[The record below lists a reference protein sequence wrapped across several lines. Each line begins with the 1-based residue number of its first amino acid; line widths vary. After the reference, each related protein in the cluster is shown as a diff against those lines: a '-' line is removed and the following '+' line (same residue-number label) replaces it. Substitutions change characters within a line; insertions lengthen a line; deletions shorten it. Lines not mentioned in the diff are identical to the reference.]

1 MKTFSY
7 HSPKDVKEA
16 SKLASSSSMFL
27 AGGMTSIPSMKLGMA
42 TYKDVIDLKK
52 IKKLSGIKVSSKT
65 VTIGATTKH
74 AEVASSKD
82 VQKAIPALAKLAG
95 NIGDAQV
102 RNRGT
107 IGGSIS
113 NNDPSACYPSA
124 CMALNAVIHTN
135 ERKIEANKFFKG
147 MFETA
152 LKKGEIVE
160 AVEFQIPEKA
170 DYQKHPNP
178 ASRYAIVGV
187 FVAKHK
193 DEVNVAVTGAKSCV
207 YTDKDLDDL
216 LSIVLKYV
224 EDPDDAEKEIERFD
238 TGGFDAMSDYVTA
251 NLLRDKDYNDWY
263 NKLHS
268 IKEEEMDDED
278 MDKAATSAAKQG
290 ASISKIASKLGETTS
305 EMKSLV
311 NKYKKAQEPEKSELM
326 ARLKELTKI
335 KKELESLL

>member
-74 AEVASSKD
+74 AEVAASKD
-82 VQKAIPALAKLAG
+82 AQKAIPALAKLAG

-135 ERKIEANKFFKG
+135 ERKIDANKFFKG

-207 YTDKDLDDL
+207 YIDKDLSKKLSSDFSSSAIEGIELDD
-216 LSIVLKYV
+216 S
-224 EDPDDAEKEIERFD
+224 EMNSDMHASAEYR
-238 TGGFDAMSDYVTA
+238 A
-251 NLLRDKDYNDWY
+251 NLV
-263 NKLHS
+263 
-268 IKEEEMDDED
+268 
-278 MDKAATSAAKQG
+278 
-290 ASISKIASKLGETTS
+290 
-305 EMKSLV
+305 SL
-311 NKYKKAQEPEKSELM
+311 YAKKAVE
-326 ARLKELTKI
+326 AC
-335 KKELESLL
+335 

>member
-16 SKLASSSSMFL
+16 SKLASSSSAFL

-74 AEVASSKD
+74 AEVAASKD

-135 ERKIEANKFFKG
+135 ERKIDANKFFKG

-207 YTDKDLDDL
+207 YIDKDLSKKLSSDFSSSAIEGIELDD
-216 LSIVLKYV
+216 S
-224 EDPDDAEKEIERFD
+224 EMNSDMHASAEYR
-238 TGGFDAMSDYVTA
+238 A
-251 NLLRDKDYNDWY
+251 NLV
-263 NKLHS
+263 
-268 IKEEEMDDED
+268 
-278 MDKAATSAAKQG
+278 
-290 ASISKIASKLGETTS
+290 
-305 EMKSLV
+305 SL
-311 NKYKKAQEPEKSELM
+311 YAKKAVE
-326 ARLKELTKI
+326 AC
-335 KKELESLL
+335 

>member
-16 SKLASSSSMFL
+16 SQLASSSSMFL

-65 VTIGATTKH
+65 VIIGATTKH
-74 AEVASSKD
+74 AEVAASKD

-124 CMALNAVIHTN
+124 CMALNAIIHTN

-207 YTDKDLDDL
+207 YIDKDLSKKLSSDFSSSAIEGIELDD
-216 LSIVLKYV
+216 SEINS
-224 EDPDDAEKEIERFD
+224 DMHASAEYR
-238 TGGFDAMSDYVTA
+238 A
-251 NLLRDKDYNDWY
+251 NLV
-263 NKLHS
+263 
-268 IKEEEMDDED
+268 
-278 MDKAATSAAKQG
+278 
-290 ASISKIASKLGETTS
+290 
-305 EMKSLV
+305 SL
-311 NKYKKAQEPEKSELM
+311 YAKKAVE
-326 ARLKELTKI
+326 AC
-335 KKELESLL
+335 

>member
-42 TYKDVIDLKK
+42 SYKDVIDLKK

-74 AEVASSKD
+74 AEVAASKD

-135 ERKIEANKFFKG
+135 ERKIDANKFFKG

-207 YTDKDLDDL
+207 YIDKDLSKKLSSDFSSSAIEGIELDD
-216 LSIVLKYV
+216 S
-224 EDPDDAEKEIERFD
+224 EMNSDMHASAEYR
-238 TGGFDAMSDYVTA
+238 A
-251 NLLRDKDYNDWY
+251 NLV
-263 NKLHS
+263 
-268 IKEEEMDDED
+268 
-278 MDKAATSAAKQG
+278 
-290 ASISKIASKLGETTS
+290 
-305 EMKSLV
+305 SL
-311 NKYKKAQEPEKSELM
+311 YAKKAVE
-326 ARLKELTKI
+326 AC
-335 KKELESLL
+335 